1 MATDKRPLSP
11 HLQVYRPQINSITSI
26 LHRLSGIAL
35 GLGVL
40 LLAWWLIAAASGPEA
55 FAAAQGFMAS
65 IFGQLILF
73 AFTAALF
80 FHLCNGVRHLIW
92 DAGYGLEIDAVI
104 KSGWAV
110 IVIAAL
116 LTLLAWIAGYGV
128 RG

>member
-11 HLQVYRPQINSITSI
+11 HMQVYRWQINSITSI
-26 LHRLSGIAL
+26 LHRLSGVAL

-40 LLAWWLIAAASGPEA
+40 LLAWWLIAAAGGPES
-55 FAAAQGFMAS
+55 FAAAQAFMAS
-65 IFGQLILF
+65 IFGRLVLF
-73 AFTAALF
+73 GFTAALF

-116 LTLLAWIAGYGV
+116 LTLGAWIAGYGF